1 MIIEAFKREHLDALT
16 LQPMQQYMRPLLMR
30 DDYLKFYESQES
42 FTAIIDGVV
51 VGCGGFI
58 SMWANR
64 VQIWSLLAR
73 DIGPRGMLQV
83 HHAVKRGLAMRTER
97 RIEAMC
103 DPGFKN
109 AQRWL
114 QALGFE
120 REGLMRKYTED
131 GHDCYLYARVR

>member
-1 MIIEAFKREHLDALT
+1 MIIETFKREHLDALT
-16 LQPMQQYMRPLLMR
+16 LQPMQQYMRPFLMR
-30 DDYLKFYESQES
+30 DDYLSFYESQES
-42 FTAIIDGVV
+42 YTAIIDGRV
-51 VGCGGFI
+51 VGCGGFME
-58 SMWANR
+58 MWPGR

-83 HHAVKRGLAMRTER
+83 HNAVKRGIAMRTEH

-103 DPGFKN
+103 DPAFEN

-114 QALGFE
+114 HALGFE

-131 GHDCYLYARVR
+131 GHDTYLYARIR